1 MSGRISA
8 RPEASTTR
16 SLTTRVPRHVPTGVL
31 VLLAIVPILV
41 AATVWI
47 IAIVNSAFALQ
58 ADVFNAISYND
69 AMFRSQLNEQAGIR
83 GFAATGQTAV
93 LEQYYK
99 GRADFDQ
106 ASRALIPTIERIGIP
121 GALERIRAL
130 QNENLDWITHLAL
143 PTIANRTFYAA
154 HLPKKTVAGSFR
166 GEEADL
172 DQSIQSRA
180 FETRMHTRN
189 AVRQLAAIT
198 VIICAIIASLIIYAS
213 QRQRRLLRVIESEQ
227 GIIATLQSALINHL
241 KPVPGIEI
249 GTAYISATDGAAVGG
264 DFFDVQ
270 PLNGTSGYILVGDV
284 SGKGVNAAV
293 DTALV
298 RHGIR
303 SLLVVERDPGVVL
316 SNFNEAFI
324 ASRSGEEIFVAMF
337 LGIIDT
343 ASRELRYASAG
354 HGQAY
359 LRTASSTS
367 ALPVTGL
374 LIGVETGTQIATERV
389 ELHLGDLLF
398 LATDGL
404 TEARNAD
411 LVMLDDE
418 GAMRW
423 IQESK
428 SATAPQALV
437 EEIVARLKGYTPKMR
452 DDLAILALR
461 IG

>member
-1 MSGRISA
+1 
-8 RPEASTTR
+8 
-16 SLTTRVPRHVPTGVL
+16 
-31 VLLAIVPILV
+31 LLAIVPILA

-58 ADVFNAISYND
+58 ADVFNAIAYND
-69 AMFRSQLNEQAGIR
+69 EMFRSQLNEQAGIR
-83 GFAATGQTAV
+83 GFAATGQKTL

-99 GRADFDQ
+99 GRADFDR
-106 ASRALIPTIERIGIP
+106 SSLELTSIVDRIGIP

-130 QNENLDWITHLAL
+130 QSENADWVIHLAV
-143 PTIANRTFYAA
+143 PTVAGRSFYAT
-154 HLPKKTVAGSFR
+154 HLPKKSIASGFR
-166 GEEADL
+166 GEETRL
-172 DQSIQSRA
+172 DQMIQRRA
-180 FETRMHTRN
+180 FEARTQTRN

-198 VIICAIIASLIIYAS
+198 VIICGIIASLIIYAS
-213 QRQRRLLRVIESEQ
+213 QRQRRLLRVIEAEQ

-241 KPVPGIEI
+241 KPVPGIGI
-249 GTAYISATDGAAVGG
+249 GTAYLSATDGSAVGG
-264 DFFDVQ
+264 DFYDVQ
-270 PLNGTSGYILVGDV
+270 PLDATHGYVLVGDV

-303 SLLVVERDPGVVL
+303 ALLVLERDPGAVL
-316 SNFNEAFI
+316 STFNEAFL
-324 ASRSGEEIFVAMF
+324 ASRSGEEIFVAIF

-343 ASRELRYASAG
+343 ASGELSYASAG

-359 LRTASSTS
+359 LRAATSTS

-374 LIGVETGTQIATERV
+374 LIGIEAGTQIATARV
-389 ELHLGDLLF
+389 ELHPGDLLF
-398 LATDGL
+398 IATDGL
-404 TEARNAD
+404 TEARNAN

-428 SATAPQALV
+428 ATAPQALV
-437 EEIVARLKGYTPKMR
+437 EEIVARLKDYTPKMR

-461 IG
+461 VE